1 MNQEINMP
9 EFINKPE
16 EYINMTKEE
25 YNQDR
30 RFLIYAVRKECQREY
45 QKMLFKR
52 SICVLLLTIIGLCYV
67 IWRINKIPDALFMQ
81 LPTQNFIETY
91 YQH

>member
-52 SICVLLLTIIGLCYV
+52 SICTLLLTIIGLCYV
-67 IWRINKIPDALFMQ
+67 MLYGESIKYLMHYLCNSLHKIL
-81 LPTQNFIETY
+81 
-91 YQH
+91 